1 MSAKIVRSSD
11 SMYILKVNLTDFADQ
26 MGLQIMKDRNE
37 SISDKKF
44 WPKNCW
50 LALSFIETKKHM
62 GMIDFWW
69 WIDFKHVKLEVPIY
83 YTSSL
88 CVK

>member
-44 WPKNCW
+44 
-50 LALSFIETKKHM
+50 
-62 GMIDFWW
+62 
-69 WIDFKHVKLEVPIY
+69 
-83 YTSSL
+83 
-88 CVK
+88 